1 MCIRDREKLAAQV
14 ARLDALGPG
23 RLDDFA
29 EGGFVARDER
39 DPAARRVSCA
49 WRAAYAASGDRDQLA
64 LAEALDRGAPSGGAA
79 QRLHG
84 ASTVEDGVLTLSG
97 ERDLERTVE
106 GKTYH
111 RIERSH
117 GTFSRSFTLPEDSDA
132 ESVAAQFTN
141 GVLAVRVAKREEA
154 LRKSIEVRVE

>member
-1 MCIRDREKLAAQV
+1 MNTLSIWNPIHEM
-14 ARLDALGPG
+14 DALFHNRLASVLGGEGQASVAWSPVVDIEETEQDYVIRAELPG
-23 RLDDFA
+23 LDK
-29 EGGFVARDER
+29 EKVK
-39 DPAARRVSCA
+39 V
-49 WRAAYAASGDRDQLA
+49 
-64 LAEALDRGAPSGGAA
+64 
-79 QRLHG
+79 
-84 ASTVEDGVLTLSG
+84 TVEDGVLTLSG

-111 RIERSH
+111 RTERAN

-154 LRKSIEVRVE
+154 LPKSIEVRVE

>member
-1 MCIRDREKLAAQV
+1 MAGRFGGSKHRQKGKSMNTLSIWNPIHEM
-14 ARLDALGPG
+14 DALFHNRLASVLGGEGQASVAWSPVVDIEETEQDYVIRAELPG
-23 RLDDFA
+23 LDKDK
-29 EGGFVARDER
+29 VK
-39 DPAARRVSCA
+39 V
-49 WRAAYAASGDRDQLA
+49 
-64 LAEALDRGAPSGGAA
+64 
-79 QRLHG
+79 
-84 ASTVEDGVLTLSG
+84 TVEDGVLTLSG

>member
-1 MCIRDREKLAAQV
+1 MNTLSIWNPTHEM
-14 ARLDALGPG
+14 DALFHNRLASVLGGERQASVAWSPVVDIEETEKDYVISAELPG
-23 RLDDFA
+23 LDKDK
-29 EGGFVARDER
+29 VK
-39 DPAARRVSCA
+39 V
-49 WRAAYAASGDRDQLA
+49 
-64 LAEALDRGAPSGGAA
+64 
-79 QRLHG
+79 
-84 ASTVEDGVLTLSG
+84 TVEDGVLTLSG

-154 LRKSIEVRVE
+154 LPKSIEVHVE

>member
-1 MCIRDREKLAAQV
+1 MNTLSIWNPIHEM
-14 ARLDALGPG
+14 DALFHNRLASVLGDEGQASVAWSPVVDIEETEQDYVIRAELPG
-23 RLDDFA
+23 LDK
-29 EGGFVARDER
+29 EKVK
-39 DPAARRVSCA
+39 V
-49 WRAAYAASGDRDQLA
+49 
-64 LAEALDRGAPSGGAA
+64 
-79 QRLHG
+79 
-84 ASTVEDGVLTLSG
+84 TVEDGVLTLSG

-154 LRKSIEVRVE
+154 LPKSIDVRVE

>member
-1 MCIRDREKLAAQV
+1 MNTLSIWNPIHEM
-14 ARLDALGPG
+14 DALFHNRLASVQGGEAQASVAWLPVVDIEESEQDYVIHAELPG
-23 RLDDFA
+23 LDKDK
-29 EGGFVARDER
+29 VK
-39 DPAARRVSCA
+39 V
-49 WRAAYAASGDRDQLA
+49 
-64 LAEALDRGAPSGGAA
+64 
-79 QRLHG
+79 
-84 ASTVEDGVLTLSG
+84 TVEDGVLTLSG

-154 LRKSIEVRVE
+154 LPKSIDVRVE